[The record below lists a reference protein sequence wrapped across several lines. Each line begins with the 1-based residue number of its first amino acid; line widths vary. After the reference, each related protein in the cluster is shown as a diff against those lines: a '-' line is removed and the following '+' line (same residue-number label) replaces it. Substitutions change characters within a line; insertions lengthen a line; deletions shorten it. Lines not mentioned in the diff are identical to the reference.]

1 MEGKWKI
8 LLVLVG
14 LLACFGLFFLI
25 KGSMSINPSQAN
37 IEQIK
42 KASMSKTEVTKQ
54 KKEDVKEEDK
64 REIYLAGGFF
74 W

>member
-8 LLVLVG
+8 FLILVG

-42 KASMSKTEVTKQ
+42 KNCDDINVENIIRI
-54 KKEDVKEEDK
+54 EESN
-64 REIYLAGGFF
+64 
-74 W
+74 